1 MHGMTRRPP
10 VDVSRVLLVGFMAAG
25 KSSIGERL
33 AEILDWE
40 FVDFDEE
47 IERRTGMSIPEI
59 FRRLGAAEF
68 RALEEELTMELAD
81 EHWVVL
87 APGGGWIT
95 QPELL
100 EYFGDETLV
109 VWLRISPEEAVRR
122 ASIALSHRPLLASAP
137 DPLERART
145 LIRERE
151 PLYRMADF
159 VIDVDGRGVDEL
171 AEEIAD
177 LIA

>member
-1 MHGMTRRPP
+1 MRGMTRRPP
-10 VDVSRVLLVGFMAAG
+10 GDVSRVVLVGFMAAG
-25 KSSIGERL
+25 KSSVGERL
-33 AEILDWE
+33 AEILGWE

-59 FRRLGAAEF
+59 FRHRGAAEF
-68 RALEEELTMELAD
+68 RALEEELTSELA
-81 EHWVVL
+81 EVHWTVF

-122 ASIALSHRPLLASAP
+122 ASTALSHRPLLASAS

-151 PLYRMADF
+151 PLYRLADV